1 MCIAELNVSL
11 LPCRHR
17 WYHLSRS
24 CTPSSNLS
32 NCANRLGISGWE
44 IKCDFCPYCSGWN
57 LSNSEYRLIGTDAA
71 PASGGLSRTPSLTL
85 NTTRREMR
93 RGSLSRSDS
102 STSITMMQAQEKNRA
117 MNARVDAYFRV
128 PTSEPTPIP
137 SAYPGTLREVDDE
150 DGGNIIT
157 SSPSDTSSEGHESVR
172 HSSTSSQPGK
182 PSVLNKMRRKS
193 KRLSLSLFK

>member
-17 WYHLSRS
+17 WYHLSQP
-24 CTPSSNLS
+24 CAPSSNLS
-32 NCANRLGISGWE
+32 NCSSRLGLSGWE

-57 LSNSEYRLIGTDAA
+57 LSTSEYRLIGTDAA
-71 PASGGLSRTPSLTL
+71 PASGGLSRTPSITL

-93 RGSLSRSDS
+93 RGSLSRSSS

-117 MNARVDAYFRV
+117 LNARVDAYFKV
-128 PTSEPTPIP
+128 PTAEPTPVP
-137 SAYPGTLREVDDE
+137 SAYPGTVREVDDE
-150 DGGNIIT
+150 DVANLP
-157 SSPSDTSSEGHESVR
+157 SPSDTSSDGHDSVR
-172 HSSTSSQPGK
+172 HSSTSSAVGK
-182 PSVLNKMRRKS
+182 PSMLKKMRHKS

>member
-24 CTPSSNLS
+24 CSPSANLA
-32 NCANRLGISGWE
+32 NCPGKLGLAGWE
-44 IKCDFCPYCSGWN
+44 IKCDFCPYCAGWN
-57 LSNSEYRLIGTDAA
+57 LSNSEYRLVGNDRA
-71 PASGGLSRTPSLTL
+71 PAVGGLSRTPSLTL
-85 NTTRREMR
+85 TTSRREIR

-102 STSITMMQAQEKNRA
+102 NTSITMMAQEKNRA

-128 PTSEPTPIP
+128 PTETPIP
-137 SAYPGTLREVDDE
+137 SPYPAPLHEVDDE
-150 DGGNIIT
+150 DNGNLT
-157 SSPSDTSSEGHESVR
+157 TSPSDTSSEGHESLR
-172 HSSTSSQPGK
+172 QPSTSSQNDKKGIMM
-182 PSVLNKMRRKS
+182 KMRRKS